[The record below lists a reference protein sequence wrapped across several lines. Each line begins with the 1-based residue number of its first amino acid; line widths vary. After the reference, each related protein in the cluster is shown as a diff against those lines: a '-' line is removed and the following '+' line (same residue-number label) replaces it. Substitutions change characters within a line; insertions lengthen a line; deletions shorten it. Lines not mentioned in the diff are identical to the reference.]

1 MYCRL
6 NVEIQLLARQIGVK
20 MTEMLLKVFEMIDLG
35 MTEFL
40 DIQSYIHAVSHVYT
54 LKHNFFSQVSAI
66 LVFP

>member
-1 MYCRL
+1 MYCL
-6 NVEIQLLARQIGVK
+6 LMVEIQLLARQIGVK

-40 DIQSYIHAVSHVYT
+40 DIQSYIHAVSHVYMG
-54 LKHNFFSQVSAI
+54 KHNFFSQVSAI